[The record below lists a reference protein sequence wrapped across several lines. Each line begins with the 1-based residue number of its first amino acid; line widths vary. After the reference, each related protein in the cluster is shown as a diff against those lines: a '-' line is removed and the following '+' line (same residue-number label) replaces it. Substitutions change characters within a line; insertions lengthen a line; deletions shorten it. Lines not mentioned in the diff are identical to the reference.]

1 MQGLATKKTG
11 SAVTT
16 DLAYATENDAYKAVN
31 LNSVI
36 TDAGGEVFVSY
47 GDYWASTEKSAASA
61 WYISFLNG
69 YASYGSKNS
78 TCYVR
83 SVIAF

>member
-16 DLAYATENDAYKAVN
+16 DLAHTANDAYKAAN

-47 GDYWASTEKSAASA
+47 ADYWASTEKSAASA